1 MIISAIAIALIDNG
15 GRRSGFE
22 RRQFSY
28 TNHIPERRIAP
39 KRRILFDRRQTT
51 DRRYLVSRRM
61 SGSDKGFVKNMMGLK
76 CRRKKQERRS
86 DYERRAAFAAVLA
99 PP

>member
-1 MIISAIAIALIDNG
+1 MNITAIAIALIDNG

-28 TNHIPERRIAP
+28 TNHIPERRNIQE
-39 KRRILFDRRQTT
+39 RRMLPDRRQLT
-51 DRRYLVSRRM
+51 DRRYCVDPGTADNGLESP
-61 SGSDKGFVKNMMGLK
+61 KNMMGLK
-76 CRRKKQERRS
+76 WRRKKQERRS

-99 PP
+99 PA